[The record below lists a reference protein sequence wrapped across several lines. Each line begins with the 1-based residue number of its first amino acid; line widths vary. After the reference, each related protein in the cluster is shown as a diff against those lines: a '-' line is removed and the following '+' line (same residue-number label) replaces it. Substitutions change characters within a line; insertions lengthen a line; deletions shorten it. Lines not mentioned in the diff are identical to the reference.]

1 MMYPEWTEEE
11 VQIIDDLEGEIEI
24 IIIDFIEGEI
34 LTKMRISKI
43 RDTIKGTITTLIIE
57 WGIMRLDNKN
67 ITFNRIGTEEI
78 AGVVIIEEDLLEIN
92 LDLIITRT
100 IKETTTTINLIEM
113 LDCTLPIWIHLW
125 WIMN

>member
-78 AGVVIIEEDLLEIN
+78 VGGVIITEDLLETN
-92 LDLIITRT
+92 LILIITRT
-100 IKETTTTINLIEM
+100 IEETTISLIEI
-113 LDCTLPIWIHLW
+113 LDYISPTYILLLL
-125 WIMN
+125 IMN

>member
-100 IKETTTTINLIEM
+100 IEETTISLIEI
-113 LDCTLPIWIHLW
+113 LDYISPTYILLLL
-125 WIMN
+125 IMN

>member
-43 RDTIKGTITTLIIE
+43 RDTIKTVYCENNNIKLLRIPYWEFDNIESILKEKLLI
-57 WGIMRLDNKN
+57 K
-67 ITFNRIGTEEI
+67 
-78 AGVVIIEEDLLEIN
+78 
-92 LDLIITRT
+92 
-100 IKETTTTINLIEM
+100 
-113 LDCTLPIWIHLW
+113 
-125 WIMN
+125 